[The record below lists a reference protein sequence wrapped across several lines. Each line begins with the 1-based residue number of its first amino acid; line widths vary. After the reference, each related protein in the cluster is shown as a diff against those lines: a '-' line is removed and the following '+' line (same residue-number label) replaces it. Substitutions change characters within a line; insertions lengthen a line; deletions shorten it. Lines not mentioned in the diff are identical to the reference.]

1 MNIPIL
7 GLALAVLFGVVLMVR
22 RIVRRSPAQASEDG
36 RRALVLPPGTSFFG
50 GVPVADVRA
59 RVAGGPHDGHTV
71 DISTRMRGSGPEFE
85 AHCGCGQRYNS
96 RTQRGDPELAAMNT
110 GQCDIQ

>member
-1 MNIPIL
+1 MNIPFL
-7 GLALAVLFGVVLMVR
+7 GLALAVLVGLGLLVR
-22 RIVRRSPAQASEDG
+22 RLARRATAQVSSNG
-36 RRALVLPPGTSFFG
+36 RRALVLAPGTYFFG

-71 DISTRMRGSGPEFE
+71 DISTRMRGGGPEFE
-85 AHCGCGQRYNS
+85 AHCACGQRYNS

-110 GQCDIQ
+110 GQYDIQ